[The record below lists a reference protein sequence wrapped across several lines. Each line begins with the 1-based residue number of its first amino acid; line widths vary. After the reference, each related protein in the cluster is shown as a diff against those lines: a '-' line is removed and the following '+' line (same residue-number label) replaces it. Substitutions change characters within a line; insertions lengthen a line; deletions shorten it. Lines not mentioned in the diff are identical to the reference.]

1 MKKTTFT
8 LHDIN
13 EKMILSAD
21 SYLRTVINKKKRH
34 YIRKITK
41 LSRHGIAMLEL
52 EKYESNLIYNDSY
65 FNSVGITYFFIK
77 GQHIP
82 IRIPEIAEALS
93 ELPEIHLQILLQSA
107 VLQITIEEI
116 AKEFG
121 ISKRMVY
128 RYKHNAIE
136 ELRRKL
142 KDYEE

>member
-13 EKMILSAD
+13 KEMILSAD
-21 SYLRTVINKKKRH
+21 SYLRTVIINKKRH
-34 YIRKITK
+34 YIR
-41 LSRHGIAMLEL
+41 R
-52 EKYESNLIYNDSY
+52 IYNDSY
-65 FNSVGITYFFIK
+65 FNSVGVTYFYIK

-93 ELPEIHLQILLQSA
+93 ELPEIHLQILLQSE

>member
-8 LHDIN
+8 LHDIT

-21 SYLRTVINKKKRH
+21 SYLRTVIINKKRH

-121 ISKRMVY
+121 IS
-128 RYKHNAIE
+128 
-136 ELRRKL
+136 
-142 KDYEE
+142 

>member
-13 EKMILSAD
+13 KEVILSAD
-21 SYLRTVINKKKRH
+21 SYLRTVIINKKRY
-34 YIRKITK
+34 YIRRITK

-52 EKYESNLIYNDSY
+52 EKYESNLICNDSY
-65 FNSVGITYFFIK
+65 FSTSGVTYFSVN

-82 IRIPEIAEALS
+82 IRNPEISEALS
-93 ELPEIHLQILLQSA
+93 ELSEIHLQILLQSA
-107 VLQITIEEI
+107 VLQITIEDM

-128 RYKHNAIE
+128 RYKHDAIV
-136 ELRRKL
+136 ELRKKL
-142 KDYEE
+142 KNYEE

>member
-1 MKKTTFT
+1 MKKTIFN

-13 EKMILSAD
+13 EEIILSAD
-21 SYLRTVINKKKRH
+21 SYLRTVIINKKRH

-52 EKYESNLIYNDSY
+52 EKYESNLIYNDNH
-65 FNSVGITYFFIK
+65 FNSVGITYFHIK
-77 GQHIP
+77 GQRIP

-93 ELPEIHLQILLQSA
+93 ELPEINLQILLQST
-107 VLQITIEEI
+107 VLQITIEKI

-142 KDYEE
+142 KNYEE